1 MRKLKIV
8 KNTIKHHQF
17 ANNSLKKYISF
28 LIKDYLIS
36 ESKYEMDSAMKF
48 TMTVRELEFK
58 PDSLTTKILSF
69 LGKIGGFS
77 HNLLSSEY
85 QLENIDK
92 QMARTISYSAK
103 DSGLWDFEAKIL
115 FPLPMLDKKI
125 DVNLAKILPIV
136 LNLVLSG
143 TNQRVKTHAA
153 ELLHAITV
161 FMIGKSAQRTGQRG
175 REKNLKK
182 NFSVLY
188 SSIFPVIFLIGSDSN
203 NPNMKLFNTF
213 ALQITRWF
221 SNTYE
226 YEAPDLCALLDS
238 LMASIISKENS
249 SLREFAA
256 CCIGKLEISIKNINP
271 SF

>member
-1 MRKLKIV
+1 
-8 KNTIKHHQF
+8 
-17 ANNSLKKYISF
+17 
-28 LIKDYLIS
+28 
-36 ESKYEMDSAMKF
+36 MDPSMKF
-48 TMTVRELEFK
+48 TLTVKELDYR
-58 PDSLTTKILSF
+58 PDNLSSKILSF
-69 LGKIGGFS
+69 LGRIGGFC
-77 HNLLSSEY
+77 HNLISSDY
-85 QLENIDK
+85 QLEQVDK
-92 QMARTISYSAK
+92 QLARTISSTSK
-103 DSGLWDFEAKIL
+103 DSALWDFEAKIL
-115 FPLPMLDKKI
+115 FPLPLLDKKI
-125 DVNLAKILPIV
+125 DVNLAKVLPIV
-136 LNLVLSG
+136 LNLVLAG

-188 SSIFPVIFLIGSDSN
+188 SKIFPVIFLIGSDSN
-203 NPNMKLFNTF
+203 NPNMKLFNTL

-238 LMASIISKENS
+238 LMSSIISKENS

-256 CCIGKLEISIKNINP
+256 CCIGNVV
-271 SF
+271 